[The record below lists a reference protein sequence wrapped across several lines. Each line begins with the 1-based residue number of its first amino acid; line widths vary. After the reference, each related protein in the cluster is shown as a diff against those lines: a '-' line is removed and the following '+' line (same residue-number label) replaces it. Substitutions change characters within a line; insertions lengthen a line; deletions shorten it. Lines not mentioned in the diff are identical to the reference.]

1 MIYLE
6 QKVHIKYKKER
17 LQDKDSPIRVQIMR
31 KILFNTPGIYHGSG
45 SLTTCS
51 EV

>member
-1 MIYLE
+1 M
-6 QKVHIKYKKER
+6 K
-17 LQDKDSPIRVQIMR
+17 DKDSPIRVQIKC